1 MTTPEDQNSPRPAD
15 PPADAADSTA
25 GSTAD
30 STGDG
35 AGDAAHE
42 RLEQA
47 VRAAEGALIEFEIAV
62 ESFRIEVENFA
73 RLHEERLGPLHSR
86 LEELDARIAE
96 AVAARTGD
104 PEDRRRA
111 ADARALLAPMPGVSA
126 LFGDWMDGDGMRPDA
141 VDMLTERPVRTPPR
155 VRPGEEARKLFRE
168 LIRRCHPDLV
178 TDEREQQRRAAFV
191 TRVNQAY
198 ARGDAEE
205 LRALTEEWAAGPPP
219 PATPLARAE
228 ELLARLEWL
237 AGRKEMLA
245 GFVRELEAGAIG
257 SMLRLAQDD
266 PDGLLDEIAA
276 DLRRKIAEREE
287 TLARE
292 RAGSGGGG

>member
-1 MTTPEDQNSPRPAD
+1 M
-15 PPADAADSTA
+15 
-25 GSTAD
+25 
-30 STGDG
+30 
-35 AGDAAHE
+35 
-42 RLEQA
+42 EQA
-47 VRAAEGALIEFEIAV
+47 VRAAESALIEFEIAV

-73 RLHEERLGPLHSR
+73 RLHEERLGPLHTR

-104 PEDRRRA
+104 PEDERRA

-126 LFGDWMDGDGMRPDA
+126 LFGDWMDADGMRADA

-178 TDEREQQRRAAFV
+178 TDEREQRRRAAFV
-191 TRVNQAY
+191 SRVNQAY

-205 LRALTEEWAAGPPP
+205 LRRLSEEWEAGPPP
-219 PATPLARAE
+219 PPGPLARAE

-245 GFVRELEAGAIG
+245 AFVRDLEAGAIG
-257 SMLRLAQDD
+257 SMLRLAHDD

-276 DLRRKIAEREE
+276 DLQRKIAEREQA
-287 TLARE
+287 LARE
-292 RAGSGGGG
+292 LAAGD